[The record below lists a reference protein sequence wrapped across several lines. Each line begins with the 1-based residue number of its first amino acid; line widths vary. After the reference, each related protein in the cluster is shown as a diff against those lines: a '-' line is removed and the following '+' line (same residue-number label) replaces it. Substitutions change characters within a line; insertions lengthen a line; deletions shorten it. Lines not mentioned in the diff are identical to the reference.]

1 MLPRHNTIYQTS
13 FLERGKEAADLTIRL
28 TIRLQ
33 LRKKTWNKRV
43 QEPAAV
49 YRLLLGLEAEHKDTK
64 VIFFPKSQVLFALSS
79 VDGIFS

>member
-1 MLPRHNTIYQTS
+1 MLPRYNTICQTS

-33 LRKKTWNKRV
+33 LRKKTQNKRV

-49 YRLLLGLEAEHKDTK
+49 CRLLLGLEAEDKDTK
-64 VIFFPKSQVLFALSS
+64 GFFFPKSQVLFELSS

>member
-1 MLPRHNTIYQTS
+1 MLPRYNTICQTS
-13 FLERGKEAADLTIRL
+13 FLERGKEAVDT

-33 LRKKTWNKRV
+33 LRKTTWNKRV

-49 YRLLLGLEAEHKDTK
+49 YRLLSGLEAEDKDIK
-64 VIFFPKSQVLFALSS
+64 NFFFPKSQVLFELSS